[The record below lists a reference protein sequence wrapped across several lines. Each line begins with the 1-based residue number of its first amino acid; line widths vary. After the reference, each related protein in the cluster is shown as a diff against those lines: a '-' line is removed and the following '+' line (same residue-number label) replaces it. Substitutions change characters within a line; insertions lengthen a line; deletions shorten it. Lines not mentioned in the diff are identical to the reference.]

1 MEEDESISA
10 QIDES
15 SADNNSDEEL
25 IRMDDIEYIWDGS
38 YLYLNMNTKD
48 SRLRYMTILENRK
61 MNEKEENYQQ
71 IIWGNVYI
79 KYFRLL

>member
-15 SADNNSDEEL
+15 SADNNSDDEL

-48 SRLRYMTILENRK
+48 SRFKIHDHIRK
-61 MNEKEENYQQ
+61 SQNEWKGGELSANNM
-71 IIWGNVYI
+71 GKCLHKV
-79 KYFRLL
+79 F